1 MAWQKMM
8 NNNITNNQII
18 AKMLSKMSEKQIED
32 WLNNVDKLERVLY
45 MPPAKEEI
53 IEALKKDT
61 KIDTW
66 YYDENLKV
74 FWSSQ
79 DNECEEVGEKYQTA
93 YMENETR
100 LMICKFYEGEIK

>member
-1 MAWQKMM
+1 M
-8 NNNITNNQII
+8 NKELE
-18 AKMLSKMSEKQIED
+18 ALKLDLEEFKLSKTTEFILLRFDREEA
-32 WLNNVDKLERVLY
+32 LNMLKALT
-45 MPPAKEEI
+45 PPTKEEI

-66 YYDENLKV
+66 YYDEDLKV
-74 FWSSQ
+74 FWSSKE
-79 DNECEEVGEKYQTA
+79 NECEEVGEKYQTA